1 MILFGSW
8 NVLRSRAAE
17 MGLPFC
23 FEKISPDILIE
34 GQNHDTEKLG
44 QYSVLAGHF
53 AKQGAVKT
61 QAGAQEIQSM
71 GSRSRAFKMDVT
83 DPDEVERVVKAV
95 EDELGVID
103 ILVNNAAV
111 MDNMGKFGEQQ
122 LGRWQRDLNV
132 NLTGAYNCSKAV
144 WPGMVKK
151 SWGRIIN
158 ISSVAGL
165 MGAHM
170 QPSYGATKAG
180 LIGFSKSLAI
190 EAGRYGITVNT
201 VCPGF
206 IATEA
211 VQLVAMRDALIDG
224 ILAAHLDAYVIG
236 HRYQR
241 LPGHICLGLAGR
253 EGEAMHLL
261 LELDANGFAVSTG
274 SACSAHH
281 TGTPSEALLA
291 MGFDPIR
298 ARGSFRITLG
308 RFNTPDE
315 VQRFLEVFPGIV
327 KQLRTIGER

>member
-1 MILFGSW
+1 MQNILEGKTAL
-8 NVLRSRAAE
+8 VTGASR
-17 MGLPFC
+17 GLGRA
-23 FEKISPDILIE
+23 IALALGRAGADVALTDILIE

-165 MGAHM
+165 MGASL

-180 LIGFSKSLAI
+180 LIGLSKSLAI

-211 VQLVAMRDALIDG
+211 VQLYDERMTERIAKRTAMKRMGRPEEVAQVVAFLASDAASYITGAVIPVTGGID
-224 ILAAHLDAYVIG
+224 
-236 HRYQR
+236 
-241 LPGHICLGLAGR
+241 
-253 EGEAMHLL
+253 LL
-261 LELDANGFAVSTG
+261 
-274 SACSAHH
+274 
-281 TGTPSEALLA
+281 
-291 MGFDPIR
+291 
-298 ARGSFRITLG
+298 TL
-308 RFNTPDE
+308 
-315 VQRFLEVFPGIV
+315 
-327 KQLRTIGER
+327 

>member
-1 MILFGSW
+1 MQTNLKGK
-8 NVLRSRAAE
+8 VALVTGASR
-17 MGLPFC
+17 GLGHA
-23 FEKISPDILIE
+23 IALSLGQAGADVALTDILIE

-44 QYSVLAGHF
+44 RYSILAGHF
-53 AKQGAVKT
+53 AKQGEVKT

-71 GSRSRAFKMDVT
+71 GSRSCAFKMDVT
-83 DPDEVERVVKAV
+83 DPDEVERVVQAV
-95 EDELGVID
+95 ENELGVID

-151 SWGRIIN
+151 EWGRIIN

-211 VQLVAMRDALIDG
+211 VQLYDERMTERIAKRTALKRMGQPEEVAEVVAFLASNAASYITGAVIPVTGGID
-224 ILAAHLDAYVIG
+224 
-236 HRYQR
+236 
-241 LPGHICLGLAGR
+241 
-253 EGEAMHLL
+253 LL
-261 LELDANGFAVSTG
+261 
-274 SACSAHH
+274 
-281 TGTPSEALLA
+281 
-291 MGFDPIR
+291 
-298 ARGSFRITLG
+298 TL
-308 RFNTPDE
+308 
-315 VQRFLEVFPGIV
+315 
-327 KQLRTIGER
+327 

>member
-1 MILFGSW
+1 MNLKGKVALVTGASRG
-8 NVLRSRAAE
+8 LGRSIALAL
-17 MGLPFC
+17 GQVGADVALT
-23 FEKISPDILIE
+23 DILIE
-34 GQNHDTEKLG
+34 GQEQDLKKLG

-83 DPDEVERVVKAV
+83 NQEEVERVVQAV

-122 LGRWQRDLNV
+122 VGRWQRDLNV
-132 NLTGAYNCSKAV
+132 NLTGAYHCSKAV

-151 SWGRIIN
+151 EWGRIIN

-165 MGAHM
+165 MGASL

-180 LIGFSKSLAI
+180 LIGLSKSLAI

-211 VQLVAMRDALIDG
+211 VQL
-224 ILAAHLDAYVIG
+224 Y
-236 HRYQR
+236 
-241 LPGHICLGLAGR
+241 
-253 EGEAMHLL
+253 
-261 LELDANGFAVSTG
+261 
-274 SACSAHH
+274 
-281 TGTPSEALLA
+281 
-291 MGFDPIR
+291 
-298 ARGSFRITLG
+298 
-308 RFNTPDE
+308 DE
-315 VQRFLEVFPGIV
+315 HMTERIV
-327 KQLRTIGER
+327 KHAALKRMGRPEEVAEVVAFLASDAASYITGAVIPVTGGIDLLTL